1 MFIIKILSSFSQST
15 YQTSIQ
21 NFNPDQALKIT
32 GSLVYN
38 DSKSTEI
45 SEFEIKWIC
54 ISEDRQSECKDSKQ
68 NQFKSQQQLTLEINP
83 NLLDKNTKY
92 NFYLI
97 VNRLNKPNT
106 QQIASVSVTTAQQLV
121 VNTDLGLIQQ
131 VNYNDIIQISLLK
144 NEQFNSQNA
153 QYIYSA
159 NIKHKTS
166 QITKQYQSNFNQLSF
181 IFQDLFTDLD
191 LNDLNQFSLSFSVL
205 ENSLGSILSSAI
217 YSIKLRQPPSGCQ
230 LKLSTQSLFSL
241 TQLSVSGCNLNGQTT
256 KYQFFYYSSFE
267 KLHEEIKTS
276 GAIVNRKM
284 LSTIISNEWAM
295 ANLPPGNSI
304 LMVVTIGPN
313 NLKISQGKI
322 NKRLQFKDHYQIQQK
337 VLPSQTVKEHFFL
350 QLREKKLVLQ
360 LAPNKNKQQN
370 FTSCCQEDQK
380 IRYIFIMQTFQSQYM
395 PSLFNQDIDQ
405 QMLFIKLGLCNL
417 FSLKQGSI
425 NNNYRFSDQ
434 FTYQALFNIINTI
447 ELLFSFKDPQSGELK
462 PKFHSDIKPQN
473 IILTAKKENVLQI
486 SQVQLLQIDYG
497 GASIEIQDYWT
508 YYTPAFVSN
517 KLWSKF
523 VNDQN
528 YQEKLQ
534 WEEIRFDE
542 VYAACR
548 SIQYIN
554 IGNYI
559 QGQQDQQTQYL
570 EQKGR
575 IDSIIVN
582 SYAKQEQNL
591 IKNRIQEQ
599 NLLATK
605 RFIQSQPCNVLCV
618 SCSYYCEVCSF
629 GRELPNCDCRSGFYS
644 QSQYFL
650 SSCQQCGENCK
661 LCQDQNTCQ
670 TCNDKYKLVNN
681 QCIWDTSFDGLYFT
695 TQVGADLAS
704 IVITFNQIIGIKKT
718 STTNISNGFS
728 LSYDNCSILNQDSQ
742 KNYGVFEADFGYGGC
757 YIRQSLQ
764 TQFIIKLTS
773 NLVSDNLLNVPEID
787 SSQILIFNGIPIYK
801 SLQQGVTATTTENQI
816 GQHLSQIP
824 KICQFQQQIIV
835 ASLSQQTLS
844 IAITTVLPFLF
855 FSVDSGNI
863 YCLVEYSD
871 FPSMTFNPCSD
882 AQGLVIPTK
891 QFQDQNQVLMSVKCT
906 FLGYTT
912 KDFVNIIFTSS
923 NAQKITAQYQKLFF
937 SSFFKD
943 TFEFQV
949 SFFSDSL
956 LNQIQTSY
964 HGYTQINLSSSCQ
977 LLSESYNCTLQIL
990 GTSVMTEQVIIIQ
1003 MFAYTQNLATA
1014 PAPAPQTAIQFF
1026 VQYLSSF
1033 SLDVDQKQISN
1044 FFPSKSLTIKASLID
1059 NNYQPTDVNQFSFYW
1074 YCMSEDTQTQ
1084 CKDRNQNVISLQSS
1098 LTVQISPYT
1107 FNLNGKFSIYIIAKR
1122 LNQPNTQQIAITY
1135 LDTGQTSFKVATDM
1149 STLEMINYQDI
1160 IFVELQYQTN
1170 LYSTNQTCTY
1180 KAIILNSVTQAQKI
1194 YESISNKLSFIIQ
1207 DLFPNLDLTIQN
1219 NLLIQFSVQDS
1230 TINETLSSHSYSMKI
1245 IQPPYGCKLSL
1256 SSQSPFEAMTISVNS
1271 CNLNGQV
1278 TQYQFFYY
1286 SSLEQYAQ
1294 EINTSGTIVNRKMLS
1309 LITQSSQAV
1318 IILPPGNIVVM
1329 VLTIGPNN
1337 QRSNFTQTVTIQGN
1351 NFNQIEYEKY
1361 LQNRYNLAQMQ
1372 SSKSIKIFEY
1382 QNITNAVEY
1391 YESKNINYT
1400 PSDSINQLKN
1410 QILQQLADPSWQNE
1424 DKQVQL
1430 LSIQINVRLKQSKM
1444 QISSN
1449 TSQAF
1454 VNANEKQIQNILQ
1467 ASSLQLNNQQRQ
1479 YYQEILTSLA
1489 QDYMKNL
1496 NNLNDWSPNNSLNSI
1511 QQSNNIMIGIAQTMF
1526 VNQQPIQ
1533 VITEGVSLLVDRVDY
1548 IALLSK
1554 YYDNSQIVPE
1564 QSQFNQSYYVLV
1576 QTWPNTHPLYRDEL
1590 KQINQ
1595 QYYSNSTSEQL
1606 NLLQKTY
1613 PIIIPNILEDG
1624 KRRRQLSTTIAN
1636 LPGPF
1641 QLQFPTQDEKL
1652 ECIQKNING
1661 KWVSNSCKTSI
1672 KFVNKKRTVNC
1683 SCQIP
1688 GPTSIITDITQLFDN
1703 NNIQDIF
1710 NGEGFMRIFHLNNW
1724 YEYAPI
1730 WTIILLNIFF
1740 IALLVIGHKYD
1751 KIDKV
1756 NDLKKAFL
1764 IYNSKV
1770 GQSPTNGQ
1778 KNLFIQIK
1786 NYRTTQNKL
1795 SINPVSQIN
1804 TQKTQEQFEDQEANY
1819 NNNNNK
1825 INLEHNKKSIFVE
1838 GDKMHSIN
1846 LIGQKSQKTPINS
1859 SNSDHF
1865 TSVNCIQQQK
1875 KQDVLSD
1882 NQQQQLDNQTRVLS
1896 EKAAMKNQI
1905 NFENVLQTTKC
1916 NKSPQEFGQEQNQ
1929 NDEQKK
1935 FEENSL
1941 KGIKKTTPNEI
1952 NQENLN
1958 SQYKIPRIN
1967 FNENKEEK
1975 QKDQLNDFQ
1984 DIKNQSHISSDFQ
1997 KIDEKED
2004 YQQNAI
2010 QNFEFK
2016 IQKQFKK
2023 DDFYIYE
2030 EQDYS
2035 IYSSNLDKKFEGQH
2049 QSGQFQYQITPENQ
2063 VNFDNNTP
2071 NIEDNKTPCI
2081 DQNNKIFD
2089 IKNSNTPQIDKI
2101 ASQLETQVYQIQQI
2115 DIQKLFT
2122 QEEEDCN
2129 YIYPTPQ
2136 PNNKAEHNFL
2146 LKDDQI
2152 QLVQL
2157 AKQEENIL
2165 QTKNQD
2171 SNIQQRQQ
2179 ITRKI
2184 NNNYSDEEAIK
2195 IAIDQKDKNTD
2206 LKISAQNLKE
2216 QKKLEQKRLFLEAKE
2231 KLQLYLQKETTI
2243 RAVLAYHMFF
2253 QTFIVYDTKVSRVL
2267 RFTIYYNRLIW
2278 LLTINSVFGV
2288 KLSVVQVLVLS
2299 VVSTIIIQIVTI
2311 ILTLLYFKKK
2321 LQIFGVI
2328 ITSLFLLFC
2337 YYSILVVI
2345 SGQQPYDAN
2354 MWIISYFSTLFL
2366 SDYVYGLGICFAMF
2380 YLSKKY
2386 IERIQNPLYLNILG
2400 SALLIQ
2406 AFQN

>member
-1 MFIIKILSSFSQST
+1 MIKT
-15 YQTSIQ
+15 QT
-21 NFNPDQALKIT
+21 F
-32 GSLVYN
+32 
-38 DSKSTEI
+38 
-45 SEFEIKWIC
+45 
-54 ISEDRQSECKDSKQ
+54 
-68 NQFKSQQQLTLEINP
+68 
-83 NLLDKNTKY
+83 
-92 NFYLI
+92 
-97 VNRLNKPNT
+97 
-106 QQIASVSVTTAQQLV
+106 QIE
-121 VNTDLGLIQQ
+121 
-131 VNYNDIIQISLLK
+131 IQILK
-144 NEQFNSQNA
+144 HQ
-153 QYIYSA
+153 
-159 NIKHKTS
+159 
-166 QITKQYQSNFNQLSF
+166 
-181 IFQDLFTDLD
+181 
-191 LNDLNQFSLSFSVL
+191 
-205 ENSLGSILSSAI
+205 
-217 YSIKLRQPPSGCQ
+217 
-230 LKLSTQSLFSL
+230 
-241 TQLSVSGCNLNGQTT
+241 
-256 KYQFFYYSSFE
+256 
-267 KLHEEIKTS
+267 
-276 GAIVNRKM
+276 
-284 LSTIISNEWAM
+284 
-295 ANLPPGNSI
+295 
-304 LMVVTIGPN
+304 
-313 NLKISQGKI
+313 ISQGI
-322 NKRLQFKDHYQIQQK
+322 MNKRLQFKDHYQIQQK
-337 VLPSQTVKEHFFL
+337 VHPNQTVKEHFFL
-350 QLREKKLVLQ
+350 QLREKKLVFLQ
-360 LAPNKNKQQN
+360 APNKNKQQN

-380 IRYIFIMQTFQSQYM
+380 IRLILIMQTFQSQYM
-395 PSLFNQDIDQ
+395 PSLFVQDIDQ
-405 QMLFIKLGLCNL
+405 KMLFMELGLYNL

-425 NNNYRFSDQ
+425 NNNYRF
-434 FTYQALFNIINTI
+434 N
-447 ELLFSFKDPQSGELK
+447 
-462 PKFHSDIKPQN
+462 
-473 IILTAKKENVLQI
+473 
-486 SQVQLLQIDYG
+486 YG
-497 GASIEIQDYWT
+497 GASIEIEDYWS

-528 YQEKLQ
+528 YQKKLQ
-534 WEEIRFDE
+534 WEIFLTVMNEIKKKVFFLFL
-542 VYAACR
+542 
-548 SIQYIN
+548 
-554 IGNYI
+554 G
-559 QGQQDQQTQYL
+559 
-570 EQKGR
+570 
-575 IDSIIVN
+575 IIVN

-591 IKNRIQEQ
+591 MKNRIQEQ
-599 NLLATK
+599 DLLAT
-605 RFIQSQPCNVLCV
+605 RRLRQLQQCSNLCALCNQN
-618 SCSYYCEVCSF
+618 YCLQCPY
-629 GRELPNCDCRSGFYS
+629 GRDLPDCNCRSGFYQQPQDFS
-644 QSQYFL
+644 N
-650 SSCQQCGENCK
+650 SCQKCGENCK
-661 LCQDQNTCQ
+661 TCLDDNKCQD
-670 TCNDKYKLVNN
+670 CNYNYELLNN
-681 QCIWDTSFDGLYFT
+681 QCLCVGNCDYTELYYT

-704 IVITFNQIIGIKKT
+704 IVITFNQIIGIQKI
-718 STTNISNGFS
+718 STINISNGFS
-728 LSYDNCSILNQDSQ
+728 LSYDNCSILTKESQ
-742 KNYGVFEADFGYGGC
+742 QNYGVFEADLGYGGC

-773 NLVSDNLLNVPEID
+773 NLVSDNLLNVPQID

-801 SLQQGVTATTTENQI
+801 SLQQGVTATTTEKQI

-882 AQGLVIPTK
+882 AQGLEIPTQ
-891 QFQDQNQVLMSVKCT
+891 QFQDQNQVLMSVECT

-912 KDFVNIIFTSS
+912 KDFVNITFTSS
-923 NAQKITAQYQKLFF
+923 NAQNITVKYQQLFF

-943 TFEFQV
+943 TFEFSV
-949 SFFSDSL
+949 LFFSDSL
-956 LNQIQTSY
+956 LNQIQ
-964 HGYTQINLSSSCQ
+964 SSSYLYPFTNFGMSSQ
-977 LLSESYNCTLQIL
+977 LLSESYNCTFQIL
-990 GTSVMTEQVIIIQ
+990 GSSVMTEQLIIIW
-1003 MFAYTQNLATA
+1003 MIAFTENLAT
-1014 PAPAPQTAIQFF
+1014 TVQFG

-1059 NNYQPTDVNQFSFYW
+1059 NNYQLTDFSQFSFYW

-1084 CKDRNQNVISLQSS
+1084 CKDRNQNFISLQSS

-1149 STLEMINYQDI
+1149 STLQMINYQDI

-1219 NLLIQFSVQDS
+1219 NLSIQFSVQDS
-1230 TINETLSSHSYSMKI
+1230 TINETLSSIQYYI
-1245 IQPPYGCKLSL
+1245 QIRQPPFGCKLSL
-1256 SSQSPFEAMTISVNS
+1256 SSQSPFEAITISVNS

-1318 IILPPGNIVVM
+1318 IILPPGNILVM
-1329 VLTIGPNN
+1329 VVTIGPNN
-1337 QRSNFTQTVTIQGN
+1337 LRSNFTQTATIQDN
-1351 NFNQIEYEKY
+1351 NFNQIEYEQY
-1361 LQNRYNLAQMQ
+1361 LQNRYNLAQLQ
-1372 SSKSIKIFEY
+1372 SSKSIKILEY
-1382 QNITNAVEY
+1382 QNITDAVEY

-1424 DKQVQL
+1424 DNQVYL
-1430 LSIQINVRLKQSKM
+1430 LSTQINVRLKQSKM

-1449 TSQAF
+1449 SSQAF

-1467 ASSLQLNNQQRQ
+1467 AISSSQLNNQQRQ

-1489 QDYMKNL
+1489 QDYMKNM
-1496 NNLNDWSPNNSLNSI
+1496 NNLNDWAPNNSQNAI
-1511 QQSNNIMIGIAQTMF
+1511 QQSNNIMLGIAQTIF

-1564 QSQFNQSYYVLV
+1564 QSQFSQSYYVLV

-1624 KRRRQLSTTIAN
+1624 NRRRQLSTTIAN

-1652 ECIQKNING
+1652 ECIQRNING
-1661 KWVSNSCKTSI
+1661 KWVSNSCITSI
-1672 KFVNKKRTVNC
+1672 KFVNQKRTVNC

-1688 GPTSIITDITQLFDN
+1688 GPTSIIADITQLFDN

-1710 NGEGFMRIFHLNNW
+1710 NGEGFLRIFHLSNW

-1751 KIDKV
+1751 KIDKI

-1770 GQSPTNGQ
+1770 GQSSTNSQ

-1804 TQKTQEQFEDQEANY
+1804 TQKTQDQFKDQEANY
-1819 NNNNNK
+1819 NNKNNK

-1838 GDKMHSIN
+1838 GDKIHSIN
-1846 LIGQKSQKTPINS
+1846 LISQKTPINS

-1875 KQDVLSD
+1875 RQDVLSH

-1896 EKAAMKNQI
+1896 EKATMKNQI
-1905 NFENVLQTTKC
+1905 NFENVSQTMKC
-1916 NKSPQEFGQEQNQ
+1916 TKSPQELGQEQNQ
-1929 NDEQKK
+1929 NGEQKK
-1935 FEENSL
+1935 FEEYSL
-1941 KGIKKTTPNEI
+1941 QGIKKTTSNEI

-1958 SQYKIPRIN
+1958 SQYKIQRIN
-1967 FNENKEEK
+1967 IYENKEEEEK
-1975 QKDQLNDFQ
+1975 QKDQLNDFK

-1997 KIDEKED
+1997 KIDERED
-2004 YQQNAI
+2004 YQQNAM

-2016 IQKQFKK
+2016 IKKQFKK

-2035 IYSSNLDKKFEGQH
+2035 IYSSHIDKKFEGQH

-2081 DQNNKIFD
+2081 DQNNKISD
-2089 IKNSNTPQIDKI
+2089 NKNSNTPQIDKI
-2101 ASQLETQVYQIQQI
+2101 VSQLERQVLQIQLI

-2122 QEEEDCN
+2122 QEEEEDCN

-2146 LKDDQI
+2146 MKDDQI
-2152 QLVQL
+2152 QLEQL
-2157 AKQEENIL
+2157 TKQEENIL

-2171 SNIQQRQQ
+2171 SNIQQLQQ

-2184 NNNYSDEEAIK
+2184 NNNCNDEEAIK
-2195 IAIDQKDKNTD
+2195 ITIDQKDKNTD
-2206 LKISAQNLKE
+2206 QKICAQNLKE
-2216 QKKLEQKRLFLEAKE
+2216 QKKLEKKRLFLEAKE
-2231 KLQLYLQKETTI
+2231 KLQLYLQKETII

-2299 VVSTIIIQIVTI
+2299 LVSTIIIQIVTI

-2321 LQIFGVI
+2321 LQIFGI
-2328 ITSLFLLFC
+2328 IVTSLFLLFC

-2354 MWIISYFSTLFL
+2354 IWIISYFSTLFL

-2406 AFQN
+2406 AFQD